1 MNPIPVITFPCFTH
15 EQVKEINKKIKEFPL
30 KKEEAQTTSLYKK
43 GEFFIVQCVPLME
56 LLHPWLYKCQ
66 EVNNEFF

>member
-1 MNPIPVITFPCFTH
+1 MNAIPVITFPCFTH

-43 GEFFIVQCVPLME
+43 GS
-56 LLHPWLYKCQ
+56 
-66 EVNNEFF
+66 